1 MNEMNV
7 RVPVI
12 PLLMSV
18 ILPHSTVKI
27 ELEDEAAVS
36 ALEKA
41 MQENETALFIAYR
54 NPAARDLNKDDLCA
68 VGTIARISK
77 VQRSGR
83 GVSFLAE
90 GLYAAKIDEVL
101 QKWPFMACDAL
112 VYTDNTGSDLD
123 KSEKEAMNA
132 TLRAIIVKYVRTDV
146 MFNTS
151 AARILNESSTLE
163 QLAANTAV
171 DMLTDWENKQT
182 LLEIRDYRTFFEEL
196 CKMLNRGYEAILL
209 RKEIEQKVRVRLEK
223 NQREYVLREEM
234 KQLREELGDDVL
246 SEADE
251 LEEKVSHLRAP
262 APVKEKLRKELAR
275 YKACAPN
282 SSESA
287 VYRNYIE
294 TALEIPWSRK
304 STDNKDF
311 EKAERILR
319 EDHYGLEKVKERI
332 LEYLAVRMLSKKG
345 DTPILCLVGP
355 PGTGKTSIGRSVA
368 RALGK
373 KYVRMSLGGVHDE
386 AEIRGHRKTYIGAM
400 PGRIVTS
407 LRQAGVRNPVLL
419 LDEID
424 KVGADYN
431 KGDTFSALLEVLDS
445 EQNVNFRDNYLEL
458 PLDLS
463 DVFFIATAN
472 TTHTIPRPLLDR
484 MEVIEIS
491 SYTQNEKF
499 HIARE
504 HLIDKQIA
512 ANGLKPRQFTLT
524 DKGLESIII
533 YYTREAGVRNLE
545 RAIGDCCRKAARM
558 ILQNGRKT
566 VHVTDRNID
575 KFLGPKKYDI
585 DPAGER
591 SEVGIVRGL
600 AWTSV
605 GGETLSVEVSTM
617 PGKGKFELTGQ
628 MGDVMKE
635 SAMAGIS
642 YIRSM
647 SNAYGISP
655 SFFEEHD
662 IHIHIPEGAVPKD
675 GPSAG
680 ITMTTAMLSAI
691 TGIPVKA
698 DIAMTGEI
706 TLRGRILPIGG
717 LREKTIAARTA
728 GIRTVIVPEKNRRD
742 IRELDKEITKGM
754 SFVYARTMKDVLQ
767 AALKKMPE
775 AAPAEQ
781 AGAQEG

>member
-1 MNEMNV
+1 MSEMNI

-12 PLLMSV
+12 PLLMRVVMPHCSV
-18 ILPHSTVKI
+18 RID
-27 ELEDEAAVS
+27 LEDEAAVA
-36 ALEKA
+36 ALERA

-54 NPAARDLNKDDLCA
+54 NPAARDVGPEDLCSM
-68 VGTIARISK
+68 GTIARISQ
-77 VQRSGR
+77 VQRNGR
-83 GVSFLAE
+83 GVSFQAD

-101 QKWPFMACDAL
+101 QKWPFMVCDAV
-112 VYTDNTGSDLD
+112 VYTDVPELEKVEREAISD
-123 KSEKEAMNA
+123 
-132 TLRAIIVKYVRTDV
+132 AIKAVIIKYVRTDV
-146 MFNTS
+146 VFNS
-151 AARILNESSTLE
+151 VAARILNDSDSLE
-163 QLAANTAV
+163 KLAGNTAV
-171 DMLTDWENKQT
+171 EMLTDWENKQT
-182 LLEIRDYRTFFEEL
+182 LLEIRDYKTFTTEL
-196 CKMLNRGYEAILL
+196 LKMLNLNYEAILL

-223 NQREYVLREEM
+223 NQRDYVLREEM
-234 KQLREELGDDVL
+234 KQLREELGEDVL

-251 LEEKVSHLRAP
+251 MEEQIRHLRAP
-262 APVKEKLRKELAR
+262 AVVKEKLKKELAR
-275 YKACAPN
+275 YRNAAPN
-282 SSESA
+282 SAEST
-287 VYRNYIE
+287 VYHNYIE

-319 EDHYGLEKVKERI
+319 EDHYGLEKVKDRI

-400 PGRIVTS
+400 PGRIATS
-407 LRQAGVRNPVLL
+407 LRQAGVRNPVMV

-424 KVGADYN
+424 KVGMDYN

-484 MEVIEIS
+484 MEIIEIN

-533 YYTREAGVRNLE
+533 HYTREAGVRGLE
-545 RAIGDCCRKAARM
+545 RSIGDCCRKAARM

-575 KFLGPKKYDI
+575 KFLGPKKYEI

-591 SEVGIVRGL
+591 SEVGVVRGL

-605 GGETLSVEVSTM
+605 GGETLSVEASTM

-647 SNAYGISP
+647 SSAYGISA
-655 SFFEEHD
+655 SFFDEHD

-728 GIRTVIVPEKNRRD
+728 GIRIVIVPEKNRRD
-742 IRELDKEITKGM
+742 IKELDKEITKGM

-775 AAPAEQ
+775 PVDTAQAA
-781 AGAQEG
+781 GQES